1 MAENLRYPKGQQDRG
16 SFPSDY
22 ILFSIFEYAG
32 GSVQIA
38 DTGAAITARK
48 GAAQGTIA
56 LPIQSTIQDSNTV
69 DWKEDKLDF
78 IKLGAAAAG
87 LEFIG
92 TGGVKKT
99 GAQISDAIKKATGY
113 AEGGEGGQ
121 TAAGKAVGTA
131 LLEGALGANLR
142 SRFSGEVMN
151 PNLELLFQGPTLRTF
166 SFNFF
171 MSARSPDEATEIKK
185 IINMFKKNMA
195 PKTTQSL
202 FLKSPNIFEIK
213 YMNGFTG
220 AIHQSLNQI
229 KLCALQSCNVNYTP
243 AGTYSTFSDGENT
256 MTAYSMQLQFGEL
269 DPIYDAD
276 YKDHKIGF

>member
-1 MAENLRYPKGQQDRG
+1 MANLRYPKGQQDRG
-16 SFPSDY
+16 AFPSDY

-32 GSVQIA
+32 GGVTIA

-48 GAAQGTIA
+48 GSAKGTIA
-56 LPIQSTIQDSNTV
+56 LPIQSTIQDSNSV
-69 DWKEDKLDF
+69 DWKDDKLDF
-78 IKLGAAAAG
+78 IKLAAAAG
-87 LEFIG
+87 GLEFMT
-92 TGGVKKT
+92 TGKVKKS
-99 GAQISDAIKKATGY
+99 ASDISNAIKKATGY
-113 AEGGEGGQ
+113 AEGKEGGQ
-121 TAAGKAVGTA
+121 TAAGKAVSTA

-185 IINMFKKNMA
+185 IINEFKKNMA
-195 PKTTQSL
+195 PRTTKSL

-213 YMNGFTG
+213 YMSGATG
-220 AIHQSLNQI
+220 ALHQSLNQI

-243 AGTYSTFSDGENT
+243 AGTYSTFSDGDTT

-269 DPIYDAD
+269 DPIYDSD
-276 YKDHKIGF
+276 YGDHSIGY

>member
-1 MAENLRYPKGQQDRG
+1 MADLRYPKGQQDRG
-16 SFPSDY
+16 AFPSDY

-32 GSVQIA
+32 GGVTIA

-48 GAAQGTIA
+48 GSAKGTIS
-56 LPIQSTIQDSNTV
+56 LPIQSTIQDSNSV
-69 DWKEDKLDF
+69 DWKDDKLDF
-78 IKLGAAAAG
+78 IKLAAAAG
-87 LEFIG
+87 GLEFMT

-99 GAQISDAIKKATGY
+99 GSQISDAIKKATGY

-121 TAAGKAVGTA
+121 TAAGKAVSTA

-171 MSARSPDEATEIKK
+171 MSARSPDEATEIKR
-185 IINMFKKNMA
+185 IINEFKKNMA
-195 PKTTQSL
+195 PRTTQSL

-213 YMNGFTG
+213 YMNGNG
-220 AIHQSLNQI
+220 QIHKSLNQI

-243 AGTYSTFSDGENT
+243 AGTYSTFGDTENT
-256 MTAYSMQLQFGEL
+256 MTAYTIQLQFGEL
-269 DPIYDAD
+269 DPIYDSD
-276 YKDHKIGF
+276 YKDHPIGY